1 MRLLRR
7 RQPHPEISLV
17 STADVAFLL
26 LIFFLS
32 TAVFSVERGIVLEL
46 PKSGDA
52 PVELKR
58 DRVAEVA
65 ILATRALTVDGSPIR
80 PADLR
85 TTIQARLRA
94 RPDLVVRISV
104 DPAAPYGSLVEALD
118 QIRLSG
124 ARSLTIHSGHSGSGT

>member
-46 PKSGDA
+46 PKTGDA
-52 PVELKR
+52 PVELRR
-58 DRVAEVA
+58 DRVAEVQV
-65 ILATRALTVDGSPIR
+65 LATRALTLDGSPVR

-85 TTIQARLRA
+85 AAIQARLRA
-94 RPDLVVRISV
+94 KPDLVVRISV
-104 DPAAPYGSLVEALD
+104 DPVAPYASLVEALD

-124 ARSLTIHSGHSGSGT
+124 ARSLTIHSGGGT

>member
-46 PKSGDA
+46 PKAGDA
-52 PVELKR
+52 PVELRR

-65 ILATRALTVDGSPIR
+65 IGASRELTLDGAAVL

-85 TTIQARLRA
+85 AAIQARLRSA
-94 RPDLVVRISV
+94 PDLVVRISV
-104 DPAAPYGSLVEALD
+104 DPAAPYASLVEALD
-118 QIRLSG
+118 QVKLSG
-124 ARSLTIHSGHSGSGT
+124 ARSLTLHQGAGT

>member
-46 PKSGDA
+46 PKTGDA
-52 PVELKR
+52 PVELRR
-58 DRVAEVA
+58 DRVAEVQV
-65 ILATRALTVDGSPIR
+65 LATRALMLDGSPVR

-85 TTIQARLRA
+85 AAIQARLRA
-94 RPDLVVRISV
+94 KPDLVVRISV
-104 DPAAPYGSLVEALD
+104 DPVAPYASVVEALD
-118 QIRLSG
+118 QVRLSG
-124 ARSLTIHSGHSGSGT
+124 ARSLTIHSGTGT

>member
-32 TAVFSVERGIVLEL
+32 TAVFSVERGIVLDL
-46 PKSGDA
+46 PKIGDA
-52 PVELKR
+52 PVELER

-65 ILATRALTVDGSPIR
+65 ILASRALTVDGSPIR
-80 PADLR
+80 SADLR
-85 TTIQARLRA
+85 AAIRARLRA

-104 DPAAPYGSLVEALD
+104 DPAAPYASLVEALD

-124 ARSLTIHSGHSGSGT
+124 ARSLTLHSGSGT

>member
-46 PKSGDA
+46 PKAGEA
-52 PVELKR
+52 PLELQR
-58 DRVAEVA
+58 ERVAEVQ
-65 ILATRALTVDGSPIR
+65 ILATRALTLDGSPVR
-80 PADLR
+80 PANLR
-85 TTIQARLRA
+85 AAIQARLRA
-94 RPDLVVRISV
+94 RPDLVVRILV
-104 DPAAPYGSLVEALD
+104 DPAASYASLVEALD
-118 QIRLSG
+118 QVRLSG
-124 ARSLTIHSGHSGSGT
+124 ARSLTIHSGAGT

>member
-46 PKSGDA
+46 PIPGAA

-58 DRVAEVA
+58 ERVVEVA
-65 ILATRALTVDGSPIR
+65 IGASRALTLDGAFVR
-80 PADLR
+80 AGDLR
-85 TTIQARLRA
+85 GALQARLRA
-94 RPDLVVRISV
+94 RPDLIVRISV
-104 DPAAPYGSLVEALD
+104 DPAAPYAALVETLD
-118 QIRLSG
+118 QVKLSG
-124 ARSLTIHSGHSGSGT
+124 ARALTLHSGAGT